1 MTCQLVVI
9 LWDLFYKQLLVFLC
23 SWPRNGSL
31 NTASRETFLRAS
43 SYVEVVFLEWHWGV
57 LVKPD
62 HISIAKRMPELSG
75 YFHQALKWSPHLSV
89 TGTGCLC
96 AGSELWQLP
105 ASPSACLDWS
115 EAETLEAEI
124 RISES
129 PGHTVLSS
137 VCIYHPRVDML
148 KSSVQPNRTCKQK
161 KSSAK
166 RLPDRTVPL

>member
-1 MTCQLVVI
+1 MTCRLVVI
-9 LWDLFYKQLLVFLC
+9 LWDLFYKQLCLLVFLTSQWITKHSKQRNISESVKLRWSC
-23 SWPRNGSL
+23 FPRVALKRKSEAGSHFYCE
-31 NTASRETFLRAS
+31 AYARAIRI
-43 SYVEVVFLEWHWGV
+43 L
-57 LVKPD
+57 
-62 HISIAKRMPELSG
+62 
-75 YFHQALKWSPHLSV
+75 HQALKWSPHLSV

-96 AGSELWQLP
+96 AGSELRQLP

-148 KSSVQPNRTCKQK
+148 KSSVQPNQTCKQK